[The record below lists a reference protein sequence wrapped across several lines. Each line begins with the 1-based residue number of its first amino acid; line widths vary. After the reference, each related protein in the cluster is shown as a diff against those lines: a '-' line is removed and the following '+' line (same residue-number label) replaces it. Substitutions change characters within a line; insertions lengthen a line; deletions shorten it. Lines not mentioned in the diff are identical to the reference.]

1 MDLIADTSLLIGL
14 WRRQGWA
21 VNFASAN
28 PGKSLGIPWVVLGE
42 FWHGAIR
49 ARHDAQLVQGF
60 LSVGIPLLDPEPV
73 VPAYARICAA
83 MQGVPVYREIGQND
97 LWIAAICVAMNKPLI
112 TRNLRHFAHV
122 PDLRVEAV
130 G

>member
-21 VNFASAN
+21 VSFASAN
-28 PGKSLGIPWVVLGE
+28 PSKSLGIPWVVLGE
-42 FWHGAIR
+42 FWHGATR
-49 ARHDAQLVQGF
+49 ARHDASVVQGF

-73 VPAYARICAA
+73 VPVYARICAA
-83 MQGVPVYREIGQND
+83 IQDSPGYREIGQND
-97 LWIAAICVAMNKPLI
+97 LWIAAASIAFNKPLI
-112 TRNLRHFAHV
+112 TRNLRHFDRI

>member
-28 PGKSLGIPWVVLGE
+28 PSKSLGIPWVVLGE
-42 FWHGAIR
+42 FWHGATR
-49 ARHDAQLVQGF
+49 AGHDASLVQGF

-73 VPAYARICAA
+73 VPVYARICAA
-83 MQGVPVYREIGQND
+83 IQDSPAYREIGQND
-97 LWIAAICVAMNKPLI
+97 LWIAAASIAFNKPLI
-112 TRNLRHFAHV
+112 TRDLRLFARI